1 MDMVAPSSV
10 RRGDV
15 LLIDLDPTR
24 GGEIRKR
31 RPCLVVSPDQ
41 LNTYLHTCIVAPMTT
56 GQHSYPF
63 RVRCR
68 FRGKSGYIVLD
79 QIRTID
85 RDRIVTTLGRL
96 SARTTLNALSVL
108 QEMFAA

>member
-1 MDMVAPSSV
+1 MVAPSTI

-41 LNTYLHTCIVAPMTT
+41 LNAHLHTYIVAAMTT
-56 GQHSYPF
+56 GEHSYPF
-63 RVRCR
+63 RVKCR
-68 FRGKSGYIVLD
+68 FRGKSGYVVLD
-79 QIRTID
+79 QIRAID
-85 RDRIVTTLGRL
+85 RDRIVASLGRL
-96 SARTTLNALSVL
+96 SSKTTFTALSIL
-108 QEMFAA
+108 QEMFAE